1 MLEARPHLQSIQERK
16 TMPAYEY
23 LCDACACRFEKRQK
37 MSDAALVHCPEC
49 GGHVKRLISGGAGAI
64 TKGSSHHHA
73 DAPPP
78 CASGGPCCGGQGA
91 CAPGMFCE
99 N

>member
-1 MLEARPHLQSIQERK
+1 
-16 TMPAYEY
+16 MPAYEY
-23 LCDACACRFEKRQK
+23 LCDACATRFETRQK
-37 MSDAALVHCPEC
+37 MSDPALERCPEC
-49 GGHVKRLISGGAGAI
+49 GGPVHRLISGGAGAI

-73 DAPPP
+73 GAPPS

-91 CAPGMFCE
+91 CGHGAFCQ